1 MGKSMDDEE
10 GVRGAPAGLP
20 RAKGAHNDEGRPPLP
35 RPPCADAVGPLH
47 HQAAPDGPP
56 PSAGIPPD
64 PVGQSLEARSA
75 RPGEELRVTPNK
87 NRLVQARRT
96 GGRKLFDRK
105 RKEVF
110 LEWFAAT
117 CNVRLSAGKAGVH
130 EKTVY

>member
-75 RPGEELRVTPNK
+75 RPGEELRVTPANPPSCETTADEEPLAVSPNK

-110 LEWFAAT
+110 LEWF
-117 CNVRLSAGKAGVH
+117 
-130 EKTVY
+130 